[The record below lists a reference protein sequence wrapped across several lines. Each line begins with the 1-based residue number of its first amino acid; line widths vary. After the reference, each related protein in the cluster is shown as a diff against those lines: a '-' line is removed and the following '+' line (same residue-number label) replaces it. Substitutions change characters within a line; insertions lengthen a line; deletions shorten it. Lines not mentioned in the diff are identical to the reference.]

1 MKKKIRTMEEL
12 AEAIAVSRPT
22 LSRFFQDPSRVRAS
36 TRARI
41 EAGLAK
47 VDYVPNFFA
56 INMNRKSTRL
66 IGVIVPYLNDLLF
79 TSLIQAIEFEALARD
94 YMILT
99 QSSHGDPALEVRA
112 AENLRSM
119 NADGVI
125 VAPLGEESS
134 RAALERLTADLPVV
148 FIDSR
153 LPGGLETADFAG
165 TNNEHS
171 ISLMVDYLCRSGPP
185 PAFLGMP
192 RVNLNSIAREEVYC
206 ARMRALGH
214 EPQVIAGDPGYHGWD
229 FEQYGY
235 ELMSR
240 EFASGRHMGA
250 TVLCANDRLAIGV
263 IKAANRHHL
272 FAAPGGGRFRVAGHD
287 DHPLASYVFPS
298 LTTVSQDVEA
308 IAGAALSLL
317 VDRITGRVE
326 PAEKSRIRLFDARLI
341 LRDSA

>member
-1 MKKKIRTMEEL
+1 MKKKIKTMEEL

-22 LSRFFQDPSRVRAS
+22 LSRFFQDPGRVRAS
-36 TRARI
+36 TRAKI
-41 EAGLAK
+41 EAGLAQ

-56 INMNRKSTRL
+56 INMNRKRTGL
-66 IGVIVPYLNDLLF
+66 IGVIVPYLNDLFF
-79 TSLIQAIEFEALARD
+79 TSLIQAIEFAALDRD

-134 RAALERLTADLPVV
+134 REALEQLMAELPVV
-148 FIDSR
+148 FVDSR
-153 LPGGLETADFAG
+153 LPGGLRDVDFAG

-185 PAFLGMP
+185 PVFLGMP

-206 ARMRALGH
+206 TRMRALGH
-214 EPQVIAGDPGYHGWD
+214 EPSVIAGDSAYHGWD
-229 FEQYGY
+229 FEQYGHD
-235 ELMSR
+235 LMSR
-240 EFASGRHMGA
+240 EFATGRHMA
-250 TVLCANDRLAIGV
+250 STVLCANDRLAIGV

-272 FAAPGGGRFRVAGHD
+272 FSAPDRGRFRVAGHD

-298 LTTVSQDVEA
+298 LTTVSQDVGA
-308 IAGAALSLL
+308 ISGAALTLL
-317 VDRITGRVE
+317 IDRIAGTVE
-326 PAEKSRIRLFDARLI
+326 PTAESRIRLFDARLI